1 MTLQIVVASRNQHKL
16 DEIQRILTA
25 EGVDVDLVS
34 LANFPD
40 AEDVAE
46 TESTFAGNALL
57 KARAACQA
65 TGIAAIADDSGL
77 CVDAL
82 NGMPGI
88 FSARWAG
95 SHGEDTANLELLLA
109 QLTDVPD
116 ARRSAHFICAIAYV
130 TPDGKER
137 IVEGTVDGQ
146 IIREPRGDRGFG
158 YDPIFVPDGM
168 TLTTAELTSE
178 QKDTISHRGRALR
191 AFAQLLSDA

>member
-1 MTLQIVVASRNQHKL
+1 MTLRIVVASRNQHKI
-16 DEIQRILTA
+16 DEIKRILSA
-25 EGVDVDLVS
+25 ENVDVDLIS
-34 LANFPD
+34 LADFPD
-40 AEDVAE
+40 AKDVAE

-65 TGIAAIADDSGL
+65 TGLAAIADDSGL

-95 SHGEDTANLELLLA
+95 SHGDDTANLELLLA
-109 QLTDVPD
+109 QLADVPD
-116 ARRSAHFICAIAYV
+116 SRRSAHFICAIAYV

-168 TLTTAELTSE
+168 TLTTAQLTSE
-178 QKDTISHRGRALR
+178 EKDTVSHRGRALR
-191 AFAQLLSDA
+191 SFAQLLNQA

>member
-1 MTLQIVVASRNQHKL
+1 MMLRIVVASRNQHKI
-16 DEIQRILTA
+16 DEIQRILRA

-34 LANFPD
+34 LADFPD

-57 KARAACQA
+57 KARAACHA
-65 TGIAAIADDSGL
+65 TGLAAIADDSGL

-95 SHGEDTANLELLLA
+95 SHGDDTANLELLLA

-137 IVEGTVDGQ
+137 IVEGTIDGQ

-168 TLTTAELTSE
+168 AQTTAELTSE
-178 QKDTISHRGRALR
+178 QKDRVSHRGRALR
-191 AFAQLLSDA
+191 AFAQLLNHS